1 MAIRTIVKDT
11 EDVLHK
17 NCRTVEKF
25 DEKLWTLL
33 DDMAETMYKANGVGL
48 AAPQVGLL
56 KRICVIDV
64 GKGLVEFIN
73 PEITMTS
80 SALVED
86 TEGCL
91 SSPGEYAIVK
101 RPKKL
106 KVKAQ
111 DRNGKEFTLIAEDL
125 FARAIC
131 HETDHLRGVIFK
143 DVCEFMIDPADL
155 K

>member
-11 EDVLHK
+11 EDILHK
-17 NCRTVEKF
+17 KCRTVEKF
-25 DEKLWTLL
+25 DEKLWALL

-64 GKGLVEFIN
+64 GNGIVEFIN
-73 PEITMTS
+73 PEITLTS
-80 SALVED
+80 SAIIED

-101 RPKKL
+101 RPKKV

-111 DRNGKEFTLIAEDL
+111 NRKGEEFSLVAEDL

-131 HETDHLRGVIFK
+131 HETDHLNGVIFK
-143 DVCEFMIDPADL
+143 DICEYMLDPAEL